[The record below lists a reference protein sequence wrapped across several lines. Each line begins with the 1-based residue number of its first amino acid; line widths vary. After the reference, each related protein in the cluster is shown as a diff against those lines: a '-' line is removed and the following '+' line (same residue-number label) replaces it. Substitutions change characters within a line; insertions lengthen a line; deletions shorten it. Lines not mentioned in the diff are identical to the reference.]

1 MKRVNIRHAIGI
13 WLLLMS
19 APASAHKPSDSYLSL
34 SVQGTQV
41 QGQWDIA
48 LRDLDYALGLD
59 ANDDGALTWGEVRT
73 RHAHIATYALAHLR
87 LQRGGE
93 ACPTTV
99 TEQLLD
105 THSDGAY
112 HVLRFRAACTQEPR
126 TLDIEYTLF
135 FDLDPQ
141 HKGLLRLGHAGT
153 TQTVVFDA
161 QHTTRRIALDGH
173 GTWRALWDYG
183 VQGGWHI
190 WSGYDHLLFLLILL
204 VPAVLRHERTHW
216 QGVENFRA
224 ALLDTAKVVTAFTVA
239 HSITLS
245 TATLGL
251 VSLPSRWVES
261 AIAASIIIAAMNNIV
276 PVWQMRRWPL
286 ALVFGL
292 IHGFGFASVLTDLG
306 LPAGALAGALLGFN
320 LGVETGQMVIVMIFL
335 PLAFV
340 VRVSLFY
347 RYTVYIAGSAAAAG
361 LAGIWLVERAFNLR
375 LLAI

>member
-1 MKRVNIRHAIGI
+1 MRHVAIRHVIGI
-13 WLLLMS
+13 WLALMS
-19 APASAHKPSDSYLSL
+19 APTLAHKPSDSYLSL

-48 LRDLDYALGLD
+48 VRDLDYALGLD

-73 RHAHIATYALAHLR
+73 RHAHIATYALARLR
-87 LQRGGE
+87 LQRDGE
-93 ACPTTV
+93 ACPMTV

-112 HVLRFRAACTQEPR
+112 HVLRFRAACTQAPR
-126 TLDIEYTLF
+126 ILDIEYTLF

-141 HKGLLRLGHAGT
+141 HKGLLHFRHADT
-153 TQTVVFDA
+153 TQTAVFDV
-161 QHTTRRIALDGH
+161 QHATRRIALDGD

-183 VQGGWHI
+183 VQGVWHI
-190 WSGYDHLLFLLILL
+190 WTGYDHLLFLLILL
-204 VPAVLRHERTHW
+204 VPAVLRRERTHW

-245 TATLGL
+245 AATLGL

-261 AIAASIIIAAMNNIV
+261 AIAASIIIAAINNIV
-276 PVWQMRRWPL
+276 PILRTRRWPL

-306 LPAGALAGALLGFN
+306 LPAGALAGALMGFN
-320 LGVETGQMVIVMIFL
+320 LGVETGQMVIVMMFL

-340 VRVSLFY
+340 VRASLFY

-361 LAGIWLVERAFNLR
+361 LAGVWFMERAFNLR
-375 LLAI
+375 LLVT

>member
-1 MKRVNIRHAIGI
+1 MKYLLGM
-13 WLLLMS
+13 WLVLMS
-19 APASAHKPSDSYLSL
+19 MPALAHKPSDSYLSL
-34 SVQGTQV
+34 SVEGAQV

-48 LRDLDYALGLD
+48 VRDLDYALGLD
-59 ANDDGALTWGEVRT
+59 ANDDGALTWGEIRT
-73 RHAHIATYALAHLR
+73 HHAHIAAYAQARLR
-87 LQRGGE
+87 LQRGSE
-93 ACPTTV
+93 ACPITV

-112 HVLRFRAACTQEPR
+112 HVLRFGAVCTQAPR
-126 TLDIEYTLF
+126 SLDIEYTLF

-141 HKGLLRLGHAGT
+141 HKGLLRLSHAGT

-161 QHTTRRIALDGH
+161 QHATRRITLDGH
-173 GTWRALWDYG
+173 GTWHALWDYG
-183 VQGGWHI
+183 VQGVWHI
-190 WSGYDHLLFLLILL
+190 WTGYDHLLFLLILL
-204 VPAVLRHERTHW
+204 VPAVLQRERTHW

-245 TATLGL
+245 AATLGL

-261 AIAASIIIAAMNNIV
+261 TIAASIIVAAINNIV
-276 PVWQMRRWPL
+276 PILQARRWPL
-286 ALVFGL
+286 ALGFGL

-306 LPAGALAGALLGFN
+306 LPAGALAGALMGFN
-320 LGVETGQMVIVMIFL
+320 LGVETGQMVIVMMFL

-340 VRVSLFY
+340 VRASLFY
-347 RYTVYIAGSAAAAG
+347 RYTVYIAGSAVAMG
-361 LAGIWLVERAFNLR
+361 LAGIWFVERAFNLR

>member
-1 MKRVNIRHAIGI
+1 MRRVIII
-13 WLLLMS
+13 WLALMS
-19 APASAHKPSDSYLSL
+19 APALAHKPSDSYLSL
-34 SVQGTQV
+34 SIEGTQI

-48 LRDLDYALGLD
+48 VRDLDYALGLD
-59 ANDDGALTWGEVRT
+59 ANDDGVLTWGEVRT
-73 RHAHIATYALAHLR
+73 RHAPIATYALSHLR
-87 LQRGGE
+87 LLRNNE
-93 ACPTTV
+93 ACPITV

-112 HVLRFRAACTQEPR
+112 HVLRFRATCTQEPR
-126 TLDIEYTLF
+126 SLGIEYRLF

-141 HKGLLRLGHAGT
+141 HKGLLRLSHAGI
-153 TQTVVFDA
+153 TQTAVFDR
-161 QHTTRRIALDGH
+161 QHATRRITFDSH

-183 VQGGWHI
+183 VQGVWHI
-190 WSGYDHLLFLLILL
+190 WTGYDHLLFLLILL
-204 VPAVLRHERTHW
+204 VPAVLRRERAHW

-245 TATLGL
+245 AVALGL
-251 VSLPSRWVES
+251 VSLPSRLVES
-261 AIAASIIIAAMNNIV
+261 AIAASIIVAAINNIV

-306 LPAGALAGALLGFN
+306 LPAGALASALVGFN
-320 LGVETGQMVIVMIFL
+320 LGVEAGQLAIVMLFL
-335 PLAFV
+335 PLAFLL
-340 VRVSLFY
+340 RASLFY
-347 RYTVYIAGSAAAAG
+347 RYTVYIAGSAVAMG

-375 LLAI
+375 LLVA